1 MHLEKLLLI
10 GSTECGLASFR
21 SSWIGDNN
29 FPFQEA
35 AYPKNSIVD
44 SNVVPTEQL
53 TGIEP
58 NYNYDDNV
66 ANEDVHPSDE
76 VGPWSINGPMVGQP
90 IPDSNVGIIS
100 TEKLPDSQ
108 AIEPTHNIDYDAIKT
123 FNPTAPVGPWS
134 IHGPKVGQ
142 PIKDS
147 NIGMISSEQLD
158 GIEPTH
164 NYDDDLTSKD
174 VQPSAEVGQR
184 SIHGTKVG
192 QPVEDSNVGIIS
204 TEQSPEIEPTH
215 NLDNDGAN
223 KVQFPYSGSM
233 NMGVYDFGGPSLAWS
248 PQSVFK
254 CGHNEYEISIA
265 MGSDLWSGTDDKV
278 EIRLYFPDG
287 SVSEWFNLHKPMYNA
302 FERLSTDSF
311 CVRPQRGILRKPSFI
326 GFRKLGHDQMKVESI
341 MVSTVMSS
349 SVFNVGQWIKTNDE
363 KFY

>member
-44 SNVVPTEQL
+44 SIVPTEQL

-58 NYNYDDNV
+58 NNNYDDTV
-66 ANEDVHPSDE
+66 ASEDVHPSVE
-76 VGPWSINGPMVGQP
+76 VGPWSIYGPRVGQP
-90 IPDSNVGIIS
+90 IPVSNVGIIS

-108 AIEPTHNIDYDAIKT
+108 AIEPTHNIDNDGAIKT

-134 IHGPKVGQ
+134 NHGLKVGQ
-142 PIKDS
+142 PIEDS
-147 NIGMISSEQLD
+147 NIEIISSEQLD
-158 GIEPTH
+158 RIEPTH
-164 NYDDDLTSKD
+164 NYDDGLTSKD
-174 VQPSAEVGQR
+174 VQPWGSNWA
-184 SIHGTKVG
+184 GT
-192 QPVEDSNVGIIS
+192 S
-204 TEQSPEIEPTH
+204 
-215 NLDNDGAN
+215 
-223 KVQFPYSGSM
+223 
-233 NMGVYDFGGPSLAWS
+233 MGVYDFGGPSLAWS

-265 MGSDLWSGTDDKV
+265 MGSDLWSGTNDKV

-287 SVSEWFNLHKPMYNA
+287 SVSEWFNLDKPMYNA